1 MSRFEQWWEGQ
12 RIEPKGDG
20 LKLNENI
27 SVVETRKFRRIWVKL
42 PLNYPPAESE
52 EIFGRVALDASEGGL
67 RGHLSRTIEIG
78 IS

>member
-12 RIEPKGDG
+12 PIEPKGDG
-20 LKLNENI
+20 LNPKGDIL
-27 SVVETRKFRRIWVKL
+27 VVKRRKYRRIWVKL